1 MFGHGMD
8 QAVDRTQTPVPVAGG
23 TLMAKSTPARLRER
37 TKAFIAA
44 SHQVKAASDAR
55 GQHFSALAQPAVAK
69 RLGAPETP
77 FLGMIAWS
85 KQTPPGGK
93 LDLAVFVFNSDT
105 NPMPDLY
112 IHVWVGSGN
121 IDPNVGTFLL
131 NVDPRFPRL
140 TRPEFPGL
148 LVGDPH
154 PFPLQPGNKRV
165 NFSID
170 VPSSVE
176 ETVYMGN
183 ICLMQLASHNIGK
196 YLGRAVF
203 PFAVHR

>member
-1 MFGHGMD
+1 MRPIGPDSASFELLG
-8 QAVDRTQTPVPVAGG
+8 V
-23 TLMAKSTPARLRER
+23 TLMAKSTPARLREH

-44 SHQVKAASDAR
+44 SDKVKAASDAI
-55 GQHFSALAQPAVAK
+55 GQHFTVLAQSAVSK
-69 RLGAPETP
+69 RLANPETP

-93 LDLAVFVFNSDT
+93 VDLSVFVFNSDT
-105 NPMPDLY
+105 NPTPDLY
-112 IHVWVGSGN
+112 VHVWVGSGN
-121 IDPNVGTFLL
+121 VDPNVGTFLL
-131 NVDPRFPRL
+131 NIDPRFPRL

-154 PFPLQPGNKRV
+154 PFPLQPGNKRL

-183 ICLMQLASHNIGK
+183 ICLMQVASHNVGK
-196 YLGRAVF
+196 YLGRAAF